1 MKKIITALQNK
12 MVNEKLANQENIKVM
27 TNDIQYQE
35 GIIEALEI
43 NRDTDF
49 VLFSELLPGNMKIE
63 ELIEKIKQ
71 INENIKII
79 IILENKKEELENYLL
94 AKGKIFVFY
103 NNEITIEELIKIIE
117 EKSNQ
122 EIIEQELLEIKKI
135 INQEN
140 INLINKT
147 ENKKTEKQFSYV
159 ISEEDKKEI
168 EKEIEEE
175 FKIKTIFDKIK
186 EIFSKKEKNKIA
198 PIILITGLRGCRK
211 NGIYY

>member
-1 MKKIITALQNK
+1 MKKIITALQNQR
-12 MVNEKLANQENIKVM
+12 VNEKLASNEEIKVM

-43 NRDTDF
+43 NYDIDF

-79 IILENKKEELENYLL
+79 IILENKKQELENYLL
-94 AKGKIFVFY
+94 AKGNIFIFY
-103 NNEITIEELIKIIE
+103 NNEITIEQLIKIIE

-122 EIIEQELLEIKKI
+122 EILEQELLEIKKMI
-135 INQEN
+135 HKEN
-140 INLINKT
+140 LNLIDEK
-147 ENKKTEKQFSYV
+147 ENKKTENQIAYF
-159 ISEEDKKEI
+159 ISEEDKNEI
-168 EKEIEEE
+168 EEEIEEE
-175 FKIKTIFDKIK
+175 FKIKTIINKFQ
-186 EIFSKKEKNKIA
+186 EIIHKKEKNKIA
-198 PIILITGLRGCRK
+198 QTILITGLRGCRE

>member
-1 MKKIITALQNK
+1 MKKIITALQNQ
-12 MVNEKLANQENIKVM
+12 MVNEKLASNEEIKVM

-43 NRDTDF
+43 NHDIDF

-79 IILENKKEELENYLL
+79 IILENKKQELENYLL
-94 AKGKIFVFY
+94 AKGNIFIFY
-103 NNEITIEELIKIIE
+103 NNEITIEQLIKIIE

-122 EIIEQELLEIKKI
+122 EILEQELLEIKRMIHKEKLNI
-135 INQEN
+135 IDE
-140 INLINKT
+140 K
-147 ENKKTEKQFSYV
+147 ENKKTENQISYF
-159 ISEEDKKEI
+159 ISEEDKNEI
-168 EKEIEEE
+168 EEEIEEE
-175 FKIKTIFDKIK
+175 FKIKTIINKFQEFIH
-186 EIFSKKEKNKIA
+186 KKEKNKTA
-198 PIILITGLRGCRK
+198 QIILITGLRGCRK